1 MSRTIQLNTD
11 VELLDKLRRLIGE
24 QKGLRDDL
32 RHYFSWRTTKDLD
45 IAYLRLSQLESS
57 IAEVKAELWGRV
69 LKSA

>member
-1 MSRTIQLNTD
+1 MRTIQLNTH
-11 VELLDKLRRLIGE
+11 VELVVKHIRLIGE
-24 QKGLRDDL
+24 QKELRCDL

-45 IAYLRLSQLESS
+45 IAYLRLSQIEGN